1 METEAAMRRRKR
13 TLEDWEVGA
22 QLRWYALLE
31 IRAMSGRRKP
41 IQNWPDDDYVACIRW
56 LADLCDNI
64 PFLPEPCKPWWS
76 RARSERRFAYAWAIA
91 DERGRQW
98 ILSTVDKFGWNW
110 TPPSTSSPVPLPQ
123 DEDCPPPDKP

>member
-1 METEAAMRRRKR
+1 MQRNR

-41 IQNWPDDDYVACIRW
+41 IKDWPDDDYVACIRW
-56 LADLCDNI
+56 LANLCDNI
-64 PFLPEPCKPWWS
+64 PFLPKPRKPWWS
-76 RARSERRFAYAWAIA
+76 RARSERSFAYAWAVA
-91 DERGRQW
+91 DERGQQW

-110 TPPSTSSPVPLPQ
+110 TPPSTSTPASPLPN
-123 DEDCPPPDKP
+123 EDHPLVDQP